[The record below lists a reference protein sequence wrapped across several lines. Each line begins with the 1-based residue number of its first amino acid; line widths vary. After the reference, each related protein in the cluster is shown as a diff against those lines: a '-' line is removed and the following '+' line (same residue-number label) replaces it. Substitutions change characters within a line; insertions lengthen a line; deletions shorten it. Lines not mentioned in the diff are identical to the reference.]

1 MKKMKEIA
9 HYLYMFIFLFFI
21 EGCGQ
26 KGALIMPDQ
35 NSQLNSQLS
44 IITQIGISSS

>member
-1 MKKMKEIA
+1 MNRTKEIS

-26 KGALIMPDQ
+26 KGALIIPDQ
-35 NSQLNSQLS
+35 NSQSNSRSL
-44 IITQIGISSS
+44 IITQIEISSS

>member
-35 NSQLNSQLS
+35 NSQLS